1 MSDAEKQL
9 IAQLDWIDKMAGI
22 YTTAHR
28 ATHTLERNDFDF
40 EALELIGD
48 LDWNVGDGAE
58 ALADAADQALRDNA
72 LEIEYEA
79 RWSAGYEPQAQK
91 IIATLCLGGPTVRI
105 STSLDHHGNAIAD
118 ETEGHFSWGVDSG
131 TVMSPPTTTKPS
143 NSSALVALRR
153 LLRAKQP
160 PPKCGG
166 FFMSTMEICS
176 VGAYPCGKNGDR
188 VRDCRTIQK

>member
-1 MSDAEKQL
+1 MQSLVSPSLPGQPMSDAEKQL

-131 TVMSPPTTTKPS
+131 TVDVPADYHEALELFWS
-143 NSSALVALRR
+143 LVA
-153 LLRAKQP
+153 
-160 PPKCGG
+160 
-166 FFMSTMEICS
+166 
-176 VGAYPCGKNGDR
+176 V
-188 VRDCRTIQK
+188 